1 LAVPIDRWDLPI
13 DAWDVPGDA
22 REFPID
28 AWDVPA
34 ENWDVPGDRWDLP
47 INAWDVPLERWDIPA
62 QSASSPLAATG
73 LVLFSNFL
81 LEVQTLLLIFDVGGS
96 YFQTS
101 FAVFVPALPAVVAHN
116 SVANIIR
123 LTDIN

>member
-28 AWDVPA
+28 T
-34 ENWDVPGDRWDLP
+34 WDVPGDRWDLP
-47 INAWDVPLERWDIPA
+47 IDAWDVPLERWDIPA

-73 LVLFSNFL
+73 LALFSNLL

>member
-28 AWDVPA
+28 T
-34 ENWDVPGDRWDLP
+34 WDVPGDRWDLP
-47 INAWDVPLERWDIPA
+47 IDAWDVPLERWDIPA
-62 QSASSPLAATG
+62 QSASSPLAARG
-73 LVLFSNFL
+73 LALFSNLL